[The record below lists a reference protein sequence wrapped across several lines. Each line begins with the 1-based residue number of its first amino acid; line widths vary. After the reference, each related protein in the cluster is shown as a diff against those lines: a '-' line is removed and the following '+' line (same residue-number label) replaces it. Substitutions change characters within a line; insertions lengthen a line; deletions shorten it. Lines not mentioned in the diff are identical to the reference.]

1 MASFN
6 MASLNMKQIGEFFKS
21 KKTVLLK
28 GVAVGTVGAVA
39 MVAKNAINARNGG
52 RSSVFSF
59 PVLNDVGNAILSKD
73 AHIASLCNRLQPYSI
88 FDSYAHDSIVVQF
101 AQLVYL
107 NTETAQ
113 KNTKLKIST
122 PREASIVT
130 SRITEA
136 IRMLR
141 ARFAFKMQ
149 NSPKAMADFDDIAS
163 GMQQVCIDTTFNI
176 NMNFAFY
183 QNK

>member
-1 MASFN
+1 M
-6 MASLNMKQIGEFFKS
+6 QINLPQIQQFLKT

-39 MVAKNAINARNGG
+39 LVAKNALSKTITGG
-52 RSSVFSF
+52 SAAFYF
-59 PVLNDVGNAILSKD
+59 PVLNELGNAIISKD
-73 AHIASLCNRLQPYSI
+73 AHVANLCNRLQPYSI
-88 FDSYAHDSIVVQF
+88 FDSFSHDSIVVQF

-113 KNTKLKIST
+113 KNSKLKIST

-141 ARFAFKMQ
+141 ARFAVKMQ
-149 NSPKAMADFDDIAS
+149 NSSKAMADFDDIAG
-163 GMQQVCIDTTFNI
+163 GMQQVCTDMTFNI